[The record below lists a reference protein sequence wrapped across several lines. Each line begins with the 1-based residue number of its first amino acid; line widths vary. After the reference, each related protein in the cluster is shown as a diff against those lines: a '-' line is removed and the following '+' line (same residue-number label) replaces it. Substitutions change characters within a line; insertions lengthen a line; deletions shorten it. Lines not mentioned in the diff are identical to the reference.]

1 MTTRQTSPDRGGL
14 GRVVTAA
21 LIGATIEWY
30 DFFLYGV
37 VAGIVLNK
45 LYFPASDPLVS
56 TLLAYST
63 FAVGFVTRPLGG
75 VIFGHFGDR
84 IGRKSML
91 VITLMLMGVATF
103 LIGLVPT
110 YAQIGIAAP
119 VLLLLLRIVQGI
131 GLGGEWGGAVLMAF
145 EYAPPEKRGLYA
157 SIPQI
162 GLALGL
168 CLASGVV
175 AGLSYGLDDAQFLA
189 WGWRLAFL
197 LSAVLV
203 AVGAYIRLNV
213 METPEFARV
222 KETNREAAI
231 PFVSMMREFPGN
243 VIAGMGART
252 IDGVFFNIFAVFSIG
267 YLTGTV
273 GVPRT
278 QALLGVTAA
287 ALLLCLTIPLAGWL
301 SDYLGRTRVYAW
313 GSLLTG
319 FSAFPAFWI
328 FLNSDGSIGAIW
340 LALIVPFGIL
350 YASVYGPEAALFS
363 ELFPA
368 RVRYTGIS
376 FVYQFSGIFAS
387 GLTPI
392 IATALLQYSGGDK
405 PWLVCAY
412 CALAGLVSA
421 ASAIWIGRAA
431 RRQPDVEP
439 IKAPIE
445 SASSIPLARRTFHNT
460 ERI

>member
-1 MTTRQTSPDRGGL
+1 MTTSETMQTRSGL

-45 LYFPASDPLVS
+45 LYFPADDPLVS
-56 TLLAYST
+56 TLLAYAT

-110 YAQIGIAAP
+110 YAQIGVAAP
-119 VLLLLLRIVQGI
+119 MLLLLLRIFQGI

-145 EYAPPEKRGLYA
+145 EYAPPSKRGLYA

-168 CLASGVV
+168 CIASGVV
-175 AGLSYGLDDAQFLA
+175 AALSYGLSDEQFLA

-222 KETNREAAI
+222 KEGNREAAI
-231 PFVSMMREFPGN
+231 PFVSMMRDFPGN
-243 VIAGMGART
+243 VLAGMGART

-273 GVPRT
+273 KMPRT

-301 SDYLGRTRVYAW
+301 SDRLGRTRVYAW

-319 FSAFPAFWI
+319 LSAFPAFWV
-328 FLNSDGSIGAIW
+328 FLHSDGSVGAVW

-392 IATALLQYSGGDK
+392 VATALLQYSGADR

-412 CALAGLVSA
+412 CAFAGLVSA
-421 ASAIWIGRAA
+421 ASAIWIGRRARAA
-431 RRQPDVEP
+431 EGPAPLRAEP
-439 IKAPIE
+439 AAPIG
-445 SASSIPLARRTFHNT
+445 PMRRTFHDT
-460 ERI
+460 ERA

>member
-1 MTTRQTSPDRGGL
+1 MTTSETHPKGGL

-45 LYFPASDPLVS
+45 LYFPADDPLVS
-56 TLLAYST
+56 TLLAYAT
-63 FAVGFVTRPLGG
+63 FAVGFVARPLGG

-84 IGRKSML
+84 VGRKSML

-110 YAQIGIAAP
+110 YAQIGVAAP

-145 EYAPPEKRGLYA
+145 EYAPPDKRGLYA

-168 CLASGVV
+168 CMASGVV
-175 AGLSYGLDDAQFLA
+175 AGLSWGLSDEQFLI

-197 LSAVLV
+197 LSAALV

-213 METPEFARV
+213 METPEFSRV

-231 PFVSMMREFPGN
+231 PFVSMIRDFPGN

-252 IDGVFFNIFAVFSIG
+252 IDGVFFNVFAVFSIG

-273 GVPRT
+273 KMPRT
-278 QALLGVTAA
+278 EALLGVTAA

-301 SDYLGRTRVYAW
+301 SDRLGRTRVYAW

-319 FSAFPAFWI
+319 FSAFPAFWV
-328 FLNSDGSIGAIW
+328 FLNSGGDTAAIW

-392 IATALLQYSGGDK
+392 VATALLQYSGADR

-412 CALAGLVSA
+412 CAFAGLVSA
-421 ASAIWIGRAA
+421 ASAIWIGRRARAA
-431 RRQPDVEP
+431 AGLPAQPLP
-439 IKAPIE
+439 T
-445 SASSIPLARRTFHNT
+445 ASMRRTFRDVGST
-460 ERI
+460 